1 MGKSQIISILRY
13 ALVILGAAGAGM
25 GSQLI
30 AEPACPPCAD
40 MAPASVEPSPV
51 SPVEVPVTPPAV
63 GLPE

>member
-1 MGKSQIISILRY
+1 MDKSQIISILRY

-40 MAPASVEPSPV
+40 MAPIVDPV
-51 SPVEVPVTPPAV
+51 PVAPVEVPVTIPAPPV
-63 GLPE
+63 GG